1 MTFNKTVGLVHGRR
15 LKKKKK
21 KKRNKSTFNDEKK
34 NVKFQP
40 KNFAKF
46 LSGVDMSRGF
56 FKMQIEL

>member
-1 MTFNKTVGLVHGRR
+1 MQHDIQQDSRISAWQKM
-15 LKKKKK
+15 K

>member
-1 MTFNKTVGLVHGRR
+1 MAEDE
-15 LKKKKK
+15 

>member
-1 MTFNKTVGLVHGRR
+1 MAEDE
-15 LKKKKK
+15 KKKKK
-21 KKRNKSTFNDEKK
+21 KKKKGNKSTFNDEKK

>member
-1 MTFNKTVGLVHGRR
+1 MAEDEK
-15 LKKKKK
+15 KKKKK

>member
-1 MTFNKTVGLVHGRR
+1 M
-15 LKKKKK
+15 KK